1 MGKLKPDKIVGYRRT
16 STDDQ
21 LLGIEAQD
29 RRIDEIARD
38 KGCPIARVFTEHE
51 SGGDCE
57 RPELLKALAHAG
69 RIGAYLVVA
78 KLDRLARDATFLM
91 TIYDSKVPVI
101 FGDLPEVDGSAASR
115 LMVQMMA
122 VIAEFELRRIGERTK
137 EALAVLKARGVKLGT
152 PRNLTHE
159 ARLKG
164 AKSAALARTAAAV
177 TEMAD
182 VAPIAARMRAEG
194 ASLGRIAA
202 HLNAEGYVTRKGTTW
217 RPTQVKRVLD
227 RIRTP

>member
-1 MGKLKPDKIVGYRRT
+1 MGRPRPDKIVAYRRT

-21 LLGIEAQD
+21 KLGIEAQD
-29 RRIDEIARD
+29 RRLEEIARD
-38 KGCPIARVFTEHE
+38 RGCDVVRIFTEHE
-51 SGGDCE
+51 SGGDCD
-57 RPELLKALAHAG
+57 RPELARALAHAR
-69 RIGAYLVVA
+69 RIGACLVVA

-91 TIYDSKVPVI
+91 QVYDGQVPVI

-115 LMVQMMA
+115 FMVQMMA
-122 VIAEFELRRIGERTK
+122 AVAEFERRRIGERTK
-137 EALAVLKARGVKLGT
+137 DALAVLKARGVKLGT
-152 PRNLTHE
+152 PRNLTQA

-164 AKSAALARTAAAV
+164 AQNAAVERTARAV
-177 TEMAD
+177 REMAD

-217 RPTQVKRVLD
+217 RPMQVKRILD